1 MQLLNFRLHWQIWLF
16 GPNLPKKGIS
26 SLNRNNKHGHWILHI
41 RIRLATKFQLKLVI
55 LIFWTKFRQKG
66 YFSSKTRKSE
76 QHHWILHIGIRLATK
91 FHLRLTCLIFSTKIC
106 PKSVFPVKNK
116 KKSEQH
122 HWILHIRIRLDVI
135 FLGPMALLGQWRES
149 GPSMAPLGHGQ
160 NSETKMLW
168 HFLAK

>member
-16 GPNLPKKGIS
+16 GPNLSKKGIS

-116 KKSEQH
+116 KKKWTAS
-122 HWILHIRIRLDVI
+122 LNSAYSNKARCHISRSYGTSRPMKREWTIYGTTRPRAK
-135 FLGPMALLGQWRES
+135 FGNENAMALLG
-149 GPSMAPLGHGQ
+149 
-160 NSETKMLW
+160 
-168 HFLAK
+168 